1 MWERKSEVVLFKQRR
16 NGDDQAYG
24 SIGWT
29 AYWEWSAMLAV
40 SKWGMVPWRHMR
52 NKDVLVCKSSS
63 WLCSPLHHLSNA
75 SATSIR

>member
-1 MWERKSEVVLFKQRR
+1 M
-16 NGDDQAYG
+16 G

-29 AYWEWSAMLAV
+29 ADWERSATSAA

-63 WLCSPLHHLSNA
+63 RPCSPLHHLSNS
-75 SATSIR
+75 SAISIR

>member
-1 MWERKSEVVLFKQRR
+1 MWERKSEVVLFKRRR

-29 AYWEWSAMLAV
+29 AHWERSATSAA
-40 SKWGMVPWRHMR
+40 SKWGMVPWRHVQ

-63 WLCSPLHHLSNA
+63 WLCSPLHHLSNS